1 MSQEIERA
9 ESQAPATIAAVAIEL
24 QAVQAD
30 VLLARRAAVEK
41 VVREVMVNGVH
52 YGEIPGVKGKMLK
65 KPGTEIL
72 AACFQLGIDYQVE
85 TLPDDDAGRR
95 YVVKATVTHQPS
107 GTELGSGMGECS
119 TNETKWKWRKAYKEE
134 WDDTP
139 ADRRRKKHGFDP
151 KKKEHYDVLQV
162 RQEIADVANTVLKQ
176 ACKRAA
182 ADAVLGVLGVRGVVL
197 QSDGGGSDPGGFGG
211 QQRPAPRPAKAGA
224 AKVKEMIAAASAKGI
239 SEGEVL
245 SRLQRQGGFK
255 GDKLADIGL
264 DDFQWVMNG
273 VADLPDLDPVTG
285 EVIEGEAEEVT
296 GEGSE
301 TLL

>member
-41 VVREVMVNGVH
+41 VVREVMQEGVH
-52 YGEIPGVKGKMLK
+52 YGPVAPGV
-65 KPGTEIL
+65 PGTMLYKAGMEIL
-72 AACFQLGIDYQVE
+72 AASFQLGLEYDVQTEVS
-85 TLPDDDAGRR
+85 DDGRR
-95 YVVKATVTHQPS
+95 YIATARVIHQPS
-107 GTELGSGMGECS
+107 GAFLGSAVGECS
-119 TNETKWKWRKAYKEE
+119 TSETKFKWRSAHRKE
-134 WDDTP
+134 WDATP
-139 ADRRRKKHGFDP
+139 NDRRREKYKKNG
-151 KKKEHYDVLQV
+151 ETYLQV
-162 RQEIADVANTVLKQ
+162 REEVEDKSNTAAKM

-182 ADAVLGVLGVRGVVL
+182 ADAIQAVLGIRGMFAFE
-197 QSDGGGSDPGGFGG
+197 GGGSAPGGFGG